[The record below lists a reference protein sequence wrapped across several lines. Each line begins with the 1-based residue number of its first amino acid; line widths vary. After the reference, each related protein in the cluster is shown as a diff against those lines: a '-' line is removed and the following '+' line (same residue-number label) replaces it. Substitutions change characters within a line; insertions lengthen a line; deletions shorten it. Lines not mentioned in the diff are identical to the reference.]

1 MTAKSD
7 ASDREIVIVRE
18 FAAPRPLVWDVWTR
32 PEHIARW
39 WGPRGF
45 TTTVTAMD
53 LQPGGKWRYV
63 MHGPDGSD
71 YPVHGVFLEVVPPE
85 RIVTTDEF
93 DDGWTP
99 PQPIDLPKGIV
110 ATAVFAEAGP
120 KTRLTLTMLWPRRRR
135 STRRWAWSAGGT
147 PASTAWTTTSRRWG
161 RTVEAVTRIPAQRG
175 RSGMILRE

>member
-99 PQPIDLPKGIV
+99 PQPIDLPKGIM
-110 ATAVFAEAGP
+110 ATAVFAEVGP
-120 KTRLTLTMLWPRRRR
+120 KTRLTLTIAHPTAEEKEKHAAMGVV
-135 STRRWAWSAGGT
+135 GGWNSSFDCMDDYL
-147 PASTAWTTTSRRWG
+147 AALGANS
-161 RTVEAVTRIPAQRG
+161 
-175 RSGMILRE
+175 